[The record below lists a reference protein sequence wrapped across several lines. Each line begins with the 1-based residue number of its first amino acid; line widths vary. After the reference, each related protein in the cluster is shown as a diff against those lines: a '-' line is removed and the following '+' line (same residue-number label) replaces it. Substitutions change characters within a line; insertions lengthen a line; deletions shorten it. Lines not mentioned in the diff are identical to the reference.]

1 MTRNFENDVIELNQ
15 EIEKLTEDTQSI
27 INEFKKTQEEQQNRL
42 QQIEKRLEKLAEF
55 EKITPTQLRQE
66 LINGIRLL
74 GERVSQ
80 VVKDVNDRFE
90 KLAEEVRQKADR
102 IGDKNPEEKKDSDSE
117 QQGFGKIKESK
128 LLEIDE
134 YDVVP
139 RDTLKKVLEISRKQS
154 EVIKDF
160 IRQQELKIQELEKK
174 LEEQN
179 KTKKSKRFFFFMF

>member
-1 MTRNFENDVIELNQ
+1 MTRNFENDVIELNL

-27 INEFKKTQEEQQNRL
+27 INELKKTQEEQRNRL

-74 GERVSQ
+74 GDRVSQ
-80 VVKDVNDRFE
+80 VVKDVNDRFD
-90 KLAEEVRQKADR
+90 KLAEEIRQKADR
-102 IGDKNPEEKKDSDSE
+102 IGDQNPEEKKDSDSE
-117 QQGFGKIKESK
+117 QQRFGEIKESK
-128 LLEIDE
+128 FLEIDE

-179 KTKKSKRFFFFMF
+179 ATKKSKRFFFFMF

>member
-27 INEFKKTQEEQQNRL
+27 INEFKKTQEEQRNRL

-55 EKITPTQLRQE
+55 AKITPTQLRQE

-139 RDTLKKVLEISRKQS
+139 RDTLKKVLEISRRQS

-179 KTKKSKRFFFFMF
+179 KTKKSKRFFFFVF

>member
-139 RDTLKKVLEISRKQS
+139 RDTLKKVLEISRRQS

-179 KTKKSKRFFFFMF
+179 KTKKSKRFFFFVF

>member
-1 MTRNFENDVIELNQ
+1 M
-15 EIEKLTEDTQSI
+15 
-27 INEFKKTQEEQQNRL
+27 

-139 RDTLKKVLEISRKQS
+139 RDTLKKVLEISRRQS

-179 KTKKSKRFFFFMF
+179 KTKKSKRFFFFVF